1 MKSQIKMKKIIIL
14 LIMLSISFTYAQDK
28 KETKLEKKG
37 DLTLVT
43 YYHDNGEVEQTGTFN
58 ADGELQGEWRSFDA
72 NGKKMALGTYQNNRK
87 VGKWFFW
94 DGDSLK
100 EVDYIDSKI
109 VGVNKWDNKTKV
121 AVSNK

>member
-1 MKSQIKMKKIIIL
+1 
-14 LIMLSISFTYAQDK
+14 MLSISFTYAQDK